1 MSIIAITMATKH
13 WLRKRK
19 QVNDKIPADMGNDPY
34 ISTDF
39 LYGSIEAAQDTLL
52 QAIETL
58 SEEEMIWRP
67 YPETPST
74 GFLIWHVAR
83 VQDVLVHKYILQKP
97 EIWTSQGWAQQFG
110 LPIDETGQD
119 YTGEQIAQFVEPQKE
134 DLVDYLK
141 TTFRS
146 ALKAVEF
153 LASDESKT
161 FSKDKMMQSIRY
173 LVILNTHVNLHAGAI
188 NYIREVLSA
197 SRDLPEIAR

>member
-1 MSIIAITMATKH
+1 
-13 WLRKRK
+13 
-19 QVNDKIPADMGNDPY
+19 
-34 ISTDF
+34 
-39 LYGSIEAAQDTLL
+39 
-52 QAIETL
+52 
-58 SEEEMIWRP
+58 MIWRP

-83 VQDVLVHKYILQKP
+83 VQDVLVHKYILEKP

-119 YTGEQIAQFVEPQKE
+119 YTGDQIAQFVEPQKE

-146 ALKAVEF
+146 ALRAVEF
-153 LASDESKT
+153 LASDESKK

-197 SRDLPEIAR
+197 SHDLPEIAH